1 MKKIFILIAFLGFL
15 GNVSAQDLVCAW
27 HYDTLLASPNTQ
39 VVNPADSGILD
50 GIANVYLDGTAG
62 SSIWV
67 VGGTTEVNSFAGT
80 TLNDGRLSPAATS
93 SLALVGSNANGKSLV
108 IGFSMFGY
116 ENPVLAF
123 ATRGTGTGFST
134 HIYAYSTDGITY
146 TNFDTVAAAQ
156 TSTWVLE
163 TIDLTSYNVLDDS
176 PIVYI
181 RITFDGASSTAGNN
195 RLDNISIYASSISG
209 GDIVPPVVQS
219 AAASSASNVWVVF
232 NEAVGVSAENT
243 ANYSGLGTINTAVR
257 TTGLDSVQLTL
268 ATPLTFGVPDTVCVD
283 NVADTAGNVM
293 LASQCF
299 EVQYGVIDMT
309 PPTALSAWAVDI
321 NTVMVT
327 FDEALKDTSA
337 QNIAHYTG
345 LTPVSTAVLS
355 ASLDT
360 VTLNLSSS
368 LTSGVMDT
376 LYVEGVR
383 DSSNNPMASMQ
394 MFQIYIDTSTTAPN
408 LVITEIMYN
417 PPESGQDSLEFIEI
431 YNNGST
437 AVNIFNYEL
446 NYGSSNYIFDST
458 IFIAPASYFLIGIKA
473 DKADA
478 FYGMPF
484 YQGPTVG
491 LGNSGTTI
499 EIRTAGGLFVDSVM
513 YDDVAPWPTE
523 AAGNGYSLAFCDPNL
538 DNNDG
543 SNWGIGTI
551 PFSVVNGNMVY
562 ANPGQGCTAPVDT
575 VAPIATAAWAAD
587 FSTVKVVFDEAVET
601 TSGQNTANYTG
612 LGTVNTA
619 VLNTGTDTVTL
630 SLATPLISGVAD
642 TLYVTGISD
651 LNTNTMSQ
659 VYEFIIILDTS
670 TTAAALVITEIMY
683 NPPESGTDSLEFIEL
698 YNNGSTPINILNYEL
713 AYSATVYSFDTAI
726 IINPATYFL
735 VGIKADKATAFYGV
749 PFYQGPSVGFTNGGT
764 FITLKNSSGVLV
776 DSVMYDDI
784 APWPTEA
791 AGNGYS
797 LSFCDPN
804 LDNNIATNW
813 GIGTT
818 AFSVVNGSMVYANP
832 GQGCTPAID
841 TIPPIATSAWATDFS
856 TVKVRFNEAVE
867 TSSGQNTANYTG
879 LGTVNT
885 AVLNTGTDTVTL
897 SLATPLVSGVPDTL
911 YVTGINDLNTNLM
924 TQVYEFV
931 ILLDTSSTAA
941 NLVITEIMYNPPE
954 SGIDSLEFIEI
965 YNNDVSVVNL
975 LDYKIS
981 YGTTF
986 KVIDVGFNLNPGA
999 YAVISINPAAADAF
1013 YSFTSIPGPAVGISN
1028 GGTSITLHN
1037 PSGILVDSVAYL
1049 PTSPWP
1055 VEANGGGHSLT
1066 LCDPSSD
1073 NNDAMNWSYSAN
1085 FVGFE
1090 DTLSV
1095 FADPEMSCVI
1105 TSIVENT
1112 GSAFNVYPNPANNV
1126 LHIDGLENAEA
1137 VSLYNAMGALMQS
1150 SNISGENSF
1159 EMSLKNLPEALYIV
1173 RVHFNDGTIESRMV
1187 MIAR

>member
-1 MKKIFILIAFLGFL
+1 MKNFFLLLAFIGIAGTAM
-15 GNVSAQDLVCAW
+15 SQDLICAW
-27 HYDTLLASPNTQ
+27 HFDTLQASPNTQ
-39 VVNPADSGILD
+39 VVIPADSGIMD
-50 GIANVYLDGTAG
+50 GVATIYLDGTAG
-62 SSIWV
+62 SSAW
-67 VGGTTEVNSFAGT
+67 GTTELNSFGGT
-80 TLNDGRLSPAATS
+80 LLNDGRLTPMATS
-93 SLALVGSNANGKSLV
+93 DLAVVNSSANGKSMV
-108 IGFSMFGY
+108 IGFSTFGY
-116 ENPVLAF
+116 ENPILSY
-123 ATRGTGTGFST
+123 ATRGSGTGFST
-134 HIYAYSTDGITY
+134 HVYAYSTDGITY
-146 TNFDTVAAAQ
+146 TNFDTVAAVQ
-156 TSTWVLE
+156 TSTWILK
-163 TIDLTSYNVLDDS
+163 TIDLTSYDVLDNS
-176 PIVYI
+176 PVVYI
-181 RITFDGASSTAGNN
+181 RITFDGATSTLGNN

-293 LASQCF
+293 LTSQCF
-299 EVQYGVIDMT
+299 EVQYGVIDLT
-309 PPTALSAWAVDI
+309 PPAAISAWAVDI
-321 NTVMVT
+321 NTVMVK

-383 DSSNNPMASMQ
+383 DTSNNIMAVMQ

-431 YNNGST
+431 YNNGSGS
-437 AVNIFNYEL
+437 VNIFNYEL
-446 NYGSSNYIFDST
+446 NYGATSYTFDSAV
-458 IFIAPASYFLIGIKA
+458 FIAPASYFLIGIKA
-473 DKADA
+473 DKAAA

-484 YQGPTVG
+484 YQGPSVG

-523 AAGNGYSLAFCDPNL
+523 AN
-538 DNNDG
+538 
-543 SNWGIGTI
+543 
-551 PFSVVNGNMVY
+551 
-562 ANPGQGCTAPVDT
+562 
-575 VAPIATAAWAAD
+575 
-587 FSTVKVVFDEAVET
+587 
-601 TSGQNTANYTG
+601 
-612 LGTVNTA
+612 
-619 VLNTGTDTVTL
+619 
-630 SLATPLISGVAD
+630 
-642 TLYVTGISD
+642 
-651 LNTNTMSQ
+651 
-659 VYEFIIILDTS
+659 
-670 TTAAALVITEIMY
+670 
-683 NPPESGTDSLEFIEL
+683 
-698 YNNGSTPINILNYEL
+698 
-713 AYSATVYSFDTAI
+713 
-726 IINPATYFL
+726 
-735 VGIKADKATAFYGV
+735 
-749 PFYQGPSVGFTNGGT
+749 
-764 FITLKNSSGVLV
+764 
-776 DSVMYDDI
+776 
-784 APWPTEA
+784 
-791 AGNGYS
+791 GNGYS

-813 GIGTT
+813 GIGTN

-832 GQGCTPAID
+832 GQGCTPAVD
-841 TIPPIATSAWATDFS
+841 TVPPVVTSAWATDFS

-885 AVLNTGTDTVTL
+885 AVLNTGIDTVTL

-911 YVTGINDLNTNLM
+911 YVTGINDLNANLM
-924 TQVYEFV
+924 TQVYEFI
-931 ILLDTSSTAA
+931 ILLDTSSTSAA
-941 NLVITEIMYNPPE
+941 LVITEIMYNPPE

-986 KVIDVGFNLNPGA
+986 KVLDVGYNLNPGA
-999 YAVISINPAAADAF
+999 YAVISMKPSAADAF
-1013 YSFTSIPGPAVGISN
+1013 YGITSIPGPAVGISN
-1028 GGTSITLHN
+1028 GGTSITLHS
-1037 PSGILVDSVAYL
+1037 PTGLLVDSVAYL
-1049 PTSPWP
+1049 PTAPWP
-1055 VEANGGGHSLT
+1055 IEANGGGHSLT

-1073 NNDAMNWSYSAN
+1073 NNDATNWSYSAN

-1095 FADPEMSCVI
+1095 FADPGMSCVV
-1105 TSIVENT
+1105 TSIMENA

-1137 VSLYNAMGALMQS
+1137 VSLYNAMGALIQS

-1159 EMSLKNLPEALYIV
+1159 EMNLQNLPEALYIV
-1173 RVHFNDGTIESRMV
+1173 RVRFNNGTMESRMV